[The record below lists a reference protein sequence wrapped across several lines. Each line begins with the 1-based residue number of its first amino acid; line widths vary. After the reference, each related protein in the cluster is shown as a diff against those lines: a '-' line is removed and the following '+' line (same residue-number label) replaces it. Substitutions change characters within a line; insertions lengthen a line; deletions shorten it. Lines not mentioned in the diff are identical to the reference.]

1 VVYLPNMQQRDVD
14 SVDRDIDKVLAQ
26 LGSATA
32 PDQRQTLLREL
43 LGLLIEADR
52 IIPKE
57 R

>member
-1 VVYLPNMQQRDVD
+1 VVYLPNIQQRDVD
-14 SVDRDIDKVLAQ
+14 SVDRDIDDVLSR

-32 PDQRQTLLREL
+32 PDQRETLLREL
-43 LGLLIEADR
+43 LDLLIEADR